1 MCKHEL
7 GELASPHTLTLLG
20 WLKGS
25 MATPGLLLVPFEA
38 RSQGAGNYHPR
49 EQLSANDTKNDT
61 IT

>member
-20 WLKGS
+20 WVKGS

-49 EQLSANDTKNDT
+49 EQLSADDT
-61 IT
+61 